1 MQDMI
6 MISVKWWNHVN
17 LKAFQETDY
26 FWAEKT
32 VGNFTNYSWSQW
44 RWLWLKLHVWLH
56 ACNLFR
62 SILGKPAP
70 AWLNGFS
77 WESSQIHTEWDF
89 IKVEFKLG
97 ECYPAHWLI
106 FNSFL
111 LTKSLNCQDS
121 GGHRHSGRLILHF
134 ACDWLCNM
142 PSKPGRSM
150 AFGRK
155 DRENG
160 VMSNGSHGNL
170 MPSRRSEL
178 RFPEDIEDY
187 GGRWLNT
194 SELAKT
200 MQEVDDD
207 DDDDECQW
215 SWCWWWSWWGYGIL

>member
-121 GGHRHSGRLILHF
+121 GGTDIQVGWSSTLPVIGFVTCLRSLEEAWHLDERTGR
-134 ACDWLCNM
+134 
-142 PSKPGRSM
+142 M
-150 AFGRK
+150 AWCPM
-155 DRENG
+155 
-160 VMSNGSHGNL
+160 VL
-170 MPSRRSEL
+170 M
-178 RFPEDIEDY
+178 
-187 GGRWLNT
+187 
-194 SELAKT
+194 
-200 MQEVDDD
+200 
-207 DDDDECQW
+207 
-215 SWCWWWSWWGYGIL
+215 GILCPQDGVSLDSLKISKIMEGDD